1 MALRV
6 SGVSLVVNGADE
18 FETRLTDANR
28 AAKRTAAE
36 MKRLD
41 ATYGKGAKNADYL
54 AQRQALL
61 TRQLEVQQKKTQVLR
76 EAREAYART
85 ENADPGK
92 LEKLDLSIINA
103 ETAEANLE
111 RQIRETNEELKHQE
125 QAVQGAEKAQEAHAQ
140 AADRAGTSQRQLA
153 ASSREATA
161 ALHAEGTAAQ
171 TTEERFRAM
180 ARTMMNQGGKISKV
194 GGKLMK
200 GLTLPIAGAG
210 VAALKTALDFEDA
223 MYTVATMPGV
233 LSDFSDPEAAR
244 KEIAAYGK
252 EVLAA
257 SNETGIAAKELAAA
271 QQQAISS
278 GVAVAESV
286 DYVAKSAKAAKAGLT
301 DAETVV
307 DGATSI
313 LNAWKDSAGGLD
325 HVLDV
330 MQTAQNEGKTT
341 VGELAAQIGDL
352 TGLAPQLGLSLEDTM
367 AAVAALTKN
376 GVATNKAVTGLKA
389 VLSNVIKPSTEAAKE
404 AKRLGLAFDAS
415 ALQAKGLSGF
425 LADVMEKSKGDT
437 EVLAKLFG
445 SVEGL
450 NQVMLLGGAAAAD
463 YGSILLKMSDCAG
476 TMEQAFSV
484 RTSSKLERFNNSLN
498 RLSNAGMNLAEN
510 LSPVVDTVTDLLGDA
525 AELLGGLDDGTQ
537 RIMTGAAAVVAA
549 LGPVTKGVGGLLTM
563 GGKLAALIASPWGPV
578 VAGIAGFGLL
588 TTAIT
593 LATAQAEK
601 LDEQLRDLDLQV
613 DDGTVQ
619 SITSAINAG
628 IAAADSEYKISLA
641 VDANMAPLREQ
652 VADIFAD
659 GNMTRRE
666 RSSLAKAVR
675 KEIDGEVKEIQAA
688 LKEKKA
694 AIRATLDSL
703 TNEDGEALYTE
714 EEKDALAEAAVQPM
728 RDAMTELTGL
738 KGDLDTLLAEIAKQ
752 GGTATE
758 AQIEALN
765 GILDQMQ
772 GLEQRVR
779 EMQDENIEK
788 ARKAYITQKEGYGD
802 AETFGTAIGYGA
814 EKYAN
819 AKADIAQRK
828 EEAGEARDAAIAAAK
843 EAGASQA
850 AFDAARR
857 TYADAIAALDA
868 EAAQAEADRNQIWE
882 DSWAGLAKQNEEGAQ
897 ALEEA
902 ARLTALAQTVF
913 QAYNAGEWTTE
924 DFQRMFTTEN
934 IDRYFSKLFPGWFSS
949 GMTGAEALDSLDE
962 SQLQEAALGFAEQFG
977 TMLSDLLT
985 ENEGAISPFTSALQA
1000 MLDQGIDLEGLD
1012 WSQVDGSLRDTMLL
1026 HLMQTDGEAA
1036 LYSDMGKTLL
1046 DGLQG
1051 AMEAAESAG
1060 ENAAGAM
1067 DRGLQTGGAKAV
1079 LTAEQLVSSVAT
1091 GLGAPGA
1098 DMSGW
1103 TEEVNSIRKAILAG
1117 KPMLIAEAQ
1126 RLREEIEGILQ
1137 GTQLTVPGL
1146 GGGFGSLGNGNGPV
1160 NPVYSNDNSVNVY
1173 VNTAHL
1179 GSRQSVQ
1186 GFAAELAA
1194 LNRSTRAGLGTVE

>member
-125 QAVQGAEKAQEAHAQ
+125 QAVQGAKKAQEAHAQ

-210 VAALKTALDFEDA
+210 VAVLKTALDFEDA

-244 KEIAAYGK
+244 EEIAAYGK
-252 EVLAA
+252 AVLAA

-425 LADVMEKSKGDT
+425 LGDVMEKSKGDT

-450 NQVMLLGGAAAAD
+450 NQVMLLGGAAAED

-510 LSPVVDTVTDLLGDA
+510 LSPVVDAVTDLLGDA

-601 LDEQLRDLDLQV
+601 LDEQLRNLDLQV
-613 DDGTVQ
+613 DDGTVR

-788 ARKAYITQKEGYGD
+788 ARKAYITQKEGYGG

-819 AKADIAQRK
+819 AKADIAQRE
-828 EEAGEARDAAIAAAK
+828 EEAGEVRDAAIAAAK

-850 AFDAARR
+850 AFDAAQR

-902 ARLTALAQTVF
+902 ARLAALGGKIRERLLS
-913 QAYNAGEWTTE
+913 GEGFS
-924 DFQRMFTTEN
+924 DADLQSIFTTDN
-934 IDRYFSKLFPGWFSS
+934 IAQYFSDTPLA
-949 GMTGAEALDSLDE
+949 GMTGAEALASGLPLGVYAQRLME
-962 SQLQEAALGFAEQFG
+962 NLGTELQK
-977 TMLSDLLT
+977 LLT
-985 ENEGAISPFTSALQA
+985 DNEGALSPFSSALQA

-1012 WSQVDGSLRDTMLL
+1012 WSQVDGSLRDAMLL

-1036 LYSDMGKTLL
+1036 LDSDVGKMLL

-1173 VNTAHL
+1173 VNTANL

>member
-180 ARTMMNQGGKISKV
+180 ARTMMNQGGKISKA

-376 GVATNKAVTGLKA
+376 GVPTNKAVTGLKA

-425 LADVMEKSKGDT
+425 LGDVMEKSKGDT

-450 NQVMLLGGAAAAD
+450 NQVMLLGGAAAED

-601 LDEQLRDLDLQV
+601 LDEQLRNLDLQV

-628 IAAADSEYKISLA
+628 IAAADSEYKISLV

-652 VADIFAD
+652 VAGIFAD

-675 KEIDGEVKEIQAA
+675 KEIDGEVKEIQAT

-779 EMQDENIEK
+779 EMQGENIEK

-819 AKADIAQRK
+819 AKADVAQRK
-828 EEAGEARDAAIAAAK
+828 EEAGEARDAAIAAAE

-868 EAAQAEADRNQIWE
+868 EAAQVEADRDQIWE

-902 ARLTALAQTVF
+902 ARLAALGGKIRERLLS
-913 QAYNAGEWTTE
+913 GEGFSE
-924 DFQRMFTTEN
+924 ADLQSIFTTDN
-934 IDRYFSKLFPGWFSS
+934 IARYFSDTPLA
-949 GMTGAEALDSLDE
+949 GMTGAEALASGLPLGVYAQRLME
-962 SQLQEAALGFAEQFG
+962 NLGTELQK
-977 TMLSDLLT
+977 LLT
-985 ENEGAISPFTSALQA
+985 DNEGALSPFSSALQA

-1036 LYSDMGKTLL
+1036 LDSNVGKMLL

-1079 LTAEQLVSSVAT
+1079 LTAEQLVRSVAT

>member
-1 MALRV
+1 MADGKLRMAGLTLTV
-6 SGVSLVVNGADE
+6 AGADKFQKE
-18 FETRLTDANR
+18 LDEANK
-28 AAKRTAAE
+28 AARKNSAE
-36 MKRLD
+36 MRKLD
-41 ATYGKGAKNADYL
+41 AAYGKGSKETDYL
-54 AQRQALL
+54 VQKQALL
-61 TRQLEVQQKKTQVLR
+61 TRQLETQRQKTQAYR
-76 EAREAYART
+76 EAREKYAQT
-85 ENADPGK
+85 TDASA
-92 LEKLDLSIINA
+92 EKLDKLEITVINSEA
-103 ETAEANLE
+103 AEAKLE
-111 RQIRETNEELKHQE
+111 RQIRETGDAIAAQAQTAEE
-125 QAVQGAEKAQEAHAQ
+125 AKAQEEEATRKAAEAQAQEAAQ
-140 AADRAGTSQRQLA
+140 AAEAARQLEEE
-153 ASSREATA
+153 SR
-161 ALHAEGTAAQ
+161 AAQ
-171 TTEERFRAM
+171 SVSERFRTM
-180 ARTMMNQGGKISKV
+180 ARTMMEQGGAMQEV
-194 GGKLMK
+194 GKRLYQ
-200 GLTLPIAGAG
+200 GLTLPIMRMGKQT
-210 VAALKTALDFEDA
+210 LQTALDFEDA

-450 NQVMLLGGAAAAD
+450 NQVMLLGGAAAED

-537 RIMTGAAAVVAA
+537 RIMTGAAAVMTA

-601 LDEQLRDLDLQV
+601 LDEQLRNLDLQV

-828 EEAGEARDAAIAAAK
+828 EEAGEARDAAIAAAE

-868 EAAQAEADRNQIWE
+868 EAAQAEADRDQIWE

-902 ARLTALAQTVF
+902 ARLAALGGKIRERLLS
-913 QAYNAGEWTTE
+913 GEGFS
-924 DFQRMFTTEN
+924 DADLQSIFTTDN
-934 IDRYFSKLFPGWFSS
+934 IARYFSDTPLA
-949 GMTGAEALDSLDE
+949 GMTGAEALASGLPLGVYAQRLME
-962 SQLQEAALGFAEQFG
+962 NLGTELQK
-977 TMLSDLLT
+977 LLT
-985 ENEGAISPFTSALQA
+985 DNEGALSPFSSALQA

-1036 LYSDMGKTLL
+1036 LGSDVGKMLL

-1051 AMEAAESAG
+1051 AAEAAESAG

-1103 TEEVNSIRKAILAG
+1103 TEEINSIRKAILAG

-1137 GTQLTVPGL
+1137 GTQLTAPGL

>member
-1 MALRV
+1 
-6 SGVSLVVNGADE
+6 
-18 FETRLTDANR
+18 
-28 AAKRTAAE
+28 
-36 MKRLD
+36 
-41 ATYGKGAKNADYL
+41 
-54 AQRQALL
+54 
-61 TRQLEVQQKKTQVLR
+61 
-76 EAREAYART
+76 
-85 ENADPGK
+85 
-92 LEKLDLSIINA
+92 
-103 ETAEANLE
+103 
-111 RQIRETNEELKHQE
+111 
-125 QAVQGAEKAQEAHAQ
+125 
-140 AADRAGTSQRQLA
+140 
-153 ASSREATA
+153 
-161 ALHAEGTAAQ
+161 
-171 TTEERFRAM
+171 
-180 ARTMMNQGGKISKV
+180 MNQGGKISKV

-210 VAALKTALDFEDA
+210 VAVLKTALDFEDA

-233 LSDFSDPEAAR
+233 LSDFSNPEAAR
-244 KEIAAYGK
+244 EEIAAYGK
-252 EVLAA
+252 AVLAA

-578 VAGIAGFGLL
+578 VAGIAGLGLL

-601 LDEQLRDLDLQV
+601 LDEQLRNLDLQV

-628 IAAADSEYKISLA
+628 IAAADSEYKISLV

-934 IDRYFSKLFPGWFSS
+934 IDRYFSKLFPGCFSS

-1036 LYSDMGKTLL
+1036 LYNDMGKTLL

-1117 KPMLIAEAQ
+1117 KPMLIAEAK

>member
-210 VAALKTALDFEDA
+210 VAVLKTALDFEDA

-233 LSDFSDPEAAR
+233 LSDFSNPEAAR
-244 KEIAAYGK
+244 EEIAAYGK
-252 EVLAA
+252 AVLAA

-425 LADVMEKSKGDT
+425 LGDVMEKSKGDT

-601 LDEQLRDLDLQV
+601 LDEQLRNLDLQV

-628 IAAADSEYKISLA
+628 IAAADSEYKISLV

-828 EEAGEARDAAIAAAK
+828 EEAGEARDAAIAAAE

-868 EAAQAEADRNQIWE
+868 EAAQAEADRDQIWE

-902 ARLTALAQTVF
+902 ARLAALGGKIRERLLS
-913 QAYNAGEWTTE
+913 GEGFS
-924 DFQRMFTTEN
+924 DADLQSIFTTDN
-934 IDRYFSKLFPGWFSS
+934 IARYFSDTPLA
-949 GMTGAEALDSLDE
+949 GMTGAEALASGLPLGVYAQRLME
-962 SQLQEAALGFAEQFG
+962 NLGTELQK
-977 TMLSDLLT
+977 LLT
-985 ENEGAISPFTSALQA
+985 DNEGALSPFSSALQA

-1036 LYSDMGKTLL
+1036 LDSDVGKMLL

-1117 KPMLIAEAQ
+1117 KPMLIAEAK

-1137 GTQLTVPGL
+1137 GTQLTAPGL